1 MLAEHQVEAI
11 YMVKISIMADFSSR
25 HSCNS
30 GRLDAIMRGKSGPLA
45 KCYGVTSRAIRD
57 IWNRK
62 TWSYATERLWALE
75 ADHAGSLSVSCLSSP
90 CSSPDQSDSAV
101 TFARTCAEC
110 ILCPK
115 EPIPH
120 GIVTE
125 SETFCACETLDQKKT
140 ASLEDLVTSCVP
152 IVSPDWADPFHADW
166 PHW

>member
-62 TWSYATERLWALE
+62 TWSYATERLWVLE

-110 ILCPK
+110 IGTNGQL
-115 EPIPH
+115 ID
-120 GIVTE
+120 
-125 SETFCACETLDQKKT
+125 SDQMVDLKT
-140 ASLEDLVTSCVP
+140 ACFSSRGSCNCTLEDLVTSCVP